1 MIKAEE
7 SDESSCDSR
16 LGGEENRYR
25 ERDRDCAQWGNF
37 FFLSRLRSELSAM
50 AKNDGVSPQNSC
62 TELDSQE
69 MYLNRLLLFKM
80 FK

>member
-1 MIKAEE
+1 MGHDPE
-7 SDESSCDSR
+7 SNHDS
-16 LGGEENRYR
+16 GQYR

-37 FFLSRLRSELSAM
+37 FFLSRLCSELSAM

-62 TELDSQE
+62 TVLDSQE

-80 FK
+80 FKLKATTRQ